1 MFILLFVV
9 IIDKKHV
16 NFDIVCY
23 YNNKKE
29 SAIIYNKVYA
39 LTARFW
45 YKNKKGPQYET
56 TDLVISEL

>member
-1 MFILLFVV
+1 M
-9 IIDKKHV
+9 
-16 NFDIVCY
+16 
-23 YNNKKE
+23 
-29 SAIIYNKVYA
+29 YNKVYT